1 MDSDKLGSVDIV
13 GLHERALDSVAELIQ
28 GVSQDRMGSPT
39 PCEGWEVCTLLAHLV
54 GGNRR
59 YEALAEGIPMPKRDQ
74 GAGSVPPA
82 SVVDDL
88 LGSDPV
94 AAYCESA
101 EALKGAWRDD
111 ARLEEL
117 YDLPFGRLPGRMV
130 LGMHLLE
137 TVAHGW
143 DLARATEQQ
152 RVPAIFSRSEMQ
164 PQHRHKVEGLSWR
177 TYRAVWGLSGARKH
191 VCGWYGRDGSRPG
204 DEVRPYATCRAHHST
219 PSPKNVA
226 GTQQQTCFNPEVVRV
241 AWAMARLALSGERS
255 PGIPFASA
263 VDPPEGAS
271 EEDRL
276 AAFLGR
282 RP

>member
-28 GVSQDRMGSPT
+28 GVSQDWMGSLT
-39 PCEGWEVCTLLAHLV
+39 PCEGWDVCTLLAHLV

-74 GAGSVPPA
+74 GAGSVPPT

-111 ARLEEL
+111 VRLEEL

-152 RVPAIFSRSEMQ
+152 TR
-164 PQHRHKVEGLSWR
+164 
-177 TYRAVWGLSGARKH
+177 
-191 VCGWYGRDGSRPG
+191 
-204 DEVRPYATCRAHHST
+204 
-219 PSPKNVA
+219 
-226 GTQQQTCFNPEVVRV
+226 FNPEVVRV